1 MPILVFLTLI
11 AKTLLIFIWFIQ
23 KWFFKLHMV
32 KKMLSYKCVKG
43 LGQKH
48 PLSASFRSKAIKQVS
63 GKQIIE

>member
-1 MPILVFLTLI
+1 MPILVFLTLV

-32 KKMLSYKCVKG
+32 KKKLSYKCVKG
-43 LGQKH
+43 FCQII

-63 GKQIIE
+63 GKQFIE